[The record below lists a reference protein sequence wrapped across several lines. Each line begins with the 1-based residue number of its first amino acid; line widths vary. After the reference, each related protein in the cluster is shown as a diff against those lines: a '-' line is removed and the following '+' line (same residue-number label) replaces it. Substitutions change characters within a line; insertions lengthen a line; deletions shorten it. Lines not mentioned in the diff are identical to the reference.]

1 MSKMH
6 KTSKRKDLAFVTF
19 TTHEEAKR
27 AADNY
32 KLQYSSYQG
41 EYDQRRI
48 SPLGE
53 NVTVSLAFS
62 QQAMQAK
69 KKVKETRKTP
79 VHNLPSGAHMSNIGN
94 MSNMSNIG
102 NISNMNHP
110 KSGVHVP
117 IGGYMPNIS
126 PSMPH
131 SMSQSIP
138 QSIPSISANIPQ
150 SISGGPKIPAGLN
163 NIHGIPGYPN
173 QMMNMPTPMMTSSI
187 LPSTSIPGQTPS
199 NINNPNLNS
208 TAMLA
213 MMNIIN
219 MNKVNAF

>member
-1 MSKMH
+1 MSKIH

-19 TTHEEAKR
+19 STHEEAKR
-27 AADNY
+27 AAENY
-32 KLQYSSYQG
+32 KLQYGTYQG

-79 VHNLPSGAHMSNIGN
+79 VQNVPGHL
-94 MSNMSNIG
+94 
-102 NISNMNHP
+102 NHH
-110 KSGVHVP
+110 KSGVQIP
-117 IGGYMPNIS
+117 GMGSYM
-126 PSMPH
+126 
-131 SMSQSIP
+131 
-138 QSIPSISANIPQ
+138 
-150 SISGGPKIPAGLN
+150 SGMPKIPSGMN
-163 NIHGIPGYPN
+163 NIHGISNYPS
-173 QMMNMPTPMMTSSI
+173 QMTPTMMNMPTQIIPSSSNVMSMPSTLTSV
-187 LPSTSIPGQTPS
+187 LPSSNIPSQMSSSTSPPSLS

-219 MNKVNAF
+219 MNKVFID